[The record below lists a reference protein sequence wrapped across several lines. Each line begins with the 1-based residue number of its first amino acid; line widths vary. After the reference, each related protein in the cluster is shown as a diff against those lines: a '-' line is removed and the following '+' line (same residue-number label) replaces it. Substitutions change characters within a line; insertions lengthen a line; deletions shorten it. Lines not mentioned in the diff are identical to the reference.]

1 MDIVDEGSFLGRQ
14 TSSVGEKV
22 LRVAGM
28 DALLGFPPG
37 RAADLISKQ
46 GLTSEKLTQQIENIV
61 LKSHAKFEAGPI
73 GGRYLTEDQAMAFIK
88 ELSDERLR
96 LSEDGAA
103 ARRKTLQSKIGIA
116 FEHFRT
122 RMDTSPQR
130 RDPK

>member
-1 MDIVDEGSFLGRQ
+1 M
-14 TSSVGEKV
+14 
-22 LRVAGM
+22 
-28 DALLGFPPG
+28 
-37 RAADLISKQ
+37 
-46 GLTSEKLTQQIENIV
+46 